1 MRVLYFLVSQPNLG
15 FGCYWVQIWPTH
27 CVTGSTEVDGPE
39 SDQEELDHS
48 SSRDGSDS
56 TLDNFVEQLECHHA
70 PTETKEEYKK
80 ESVASIGNLSLGFS
94 GNY

>member
-1 MRVLYFLVSQPNLG
+1 MSLSTSGLLIITVTDSTY
-15 FGCYWVQIWPTH
+15 IWPSLLIT
-27 CVTGSTEVDGPE
+27 VTGSTEVDGPE